1 MKEIEFHFNVPDK
14 LDYACRLLR
23 KVHHRRMRAVVT
35 AEPQVL
41 TELDQF
47 LWQFSNT
54 EFLPHC
60 MGTAAATLT
69 NLTSIILAEQTE
81 GWPAEGVLINL
92 GRKIPAGFERFERF
106 VELVS
111 EQPEDRVA
119 GRDRWATYKG
129 GGFELKRHDVAA
141 GRETA

>member
-23 KVHHRRMRAVVT
+23 KVHHRSMRAVVT
-35 AEPQVL
+35 AEPEVL
-41 TELDQF
+41 AELDRF

-60 MGTAAATLT
+60 MATAVATLT
-69 NLTSIILAEQTE
+69 NSTSIILAKQAEA
-81 GWPAEGVLINL
+81 WPSEGVLINL
-92 GRKIPAGFERFERF
+92 GREIPAGFQRFQRF

-111 EQPEDRVA
+111 EQPEDRIA
-119 GRDRWATYKG
+119 GRDRWKTYKD

-141 GRETA
+141 VREAS

>member
-23 KVHHRRMRAVVT
+23 KVHRRNMRAVVT
-35 AEPQVL
+35 AGPEVL
-41 TELDQF
+41 AELDRF

-60 MGTAAATLT
+60 LATAGATLT
-69 NLTSIILAEQTE
+69 NSTAIVLAEHAE
-81 GWPAEGVLINL
+81 AWAPEGVLINL
-92 GRKIPAGFERFERF
+92 GRKIPSGFESFERF

-111 EQPEDRVA
+111 GQPEDRLA
-119 GRDRWATYKG
+119 GRDRWKAYKDA
-129 GGFELKRHDVAA
+129 GFELTRHDVAA
-141 GRETA
+141 ARETP

>member
-23 KVHHRRMRAVVT
+23 KVHHRSMRALVT
-35 AEPQVL
+35 AETEVL
-41 TELDQF
+41 AELDKF
-47 LWQFSNT
+47 LWQFSST

-60 MGTAAATLT
+60 MATAGATLIHS
-69 NLTSIILAEQTE
+69 TSIILAEETGTWAE
-81 GWPAEGVLINL
+81 EGVLINL

-111 EQPEDRVA
+111 EQPEDRIA
-119 GRDRWATYKG
+119 GRDRWKTYKD

-141 GRETA
+141 ARETP